1 MHVCNCPPDL
11 PNKVQPGRDR
21 LDSSISTLQ
30 GNPADSALPLRQ
42 HAPTVAP
49 PVRPAPAVFVLQPV
63 VQPRLRRPLL
73 QVRGGLPEPAA
84 EAQRELPVH
93 PGLLC
98 KLTPT
103 AFLLQVMGAASS
115 ALARQCPG

>member
-1 MHVCNCPPDL
+1 MHEYNCLPDL
-11 PNKVQPGRDR
+11 QSKIQPD
-21 LDSSISTLQ
+21 DSCIFTFQ
-30 GNPADSALPLRQ
+30 GNPADSALLLRQ

-49 PVRPAPAVFVLQPV
+49 PVRHAPAVFVLQPV

-73 QVRGGLPEPAA
+73 QVRGGVPEPAA
-84 EAQRELPVH
+84 QAQRELPVH
-93 PGLLC
+93 PGLLR

-115 ALARQCPG
+115 GPARQCPG